1 MVFNALGRFVLI
13 ARYIKLLN
21 PLLKT
26 SVIKKSALTEKVLTS
41 KHAFSV
47 GHANK
52 LQLRP
57 KCKNMHFFF
66 FTFLAFLTS
75 KFPIISV
82 TRLKYKINAATLRQ

>member
-66 FTFLAFLTS
+66 TFLAFRTS